1 MVTKNASFSYDESS
15 DNAPGFLMGDL
26 QILRLQQVK
35 QVTGLGRTSIYQMMS
50 TGHFPR
56 AVSLGPR
63 AIGWRYGD
71 IKNWL
76 LSRQPC

>member
-1 MVTKNASFSYDESS
+1 MMTTNNSLSYNESP
-15 DNAPGFLMGDL
+15 DTAPGVTMGDL

-50 TGHFPR
+50 TGDFPR
-56 AVSLGPR
+56 ALSLGPR
-63 AIGWRYGD
+63 AVGWRFGD
-71 IKNWL
+71 IRNWL